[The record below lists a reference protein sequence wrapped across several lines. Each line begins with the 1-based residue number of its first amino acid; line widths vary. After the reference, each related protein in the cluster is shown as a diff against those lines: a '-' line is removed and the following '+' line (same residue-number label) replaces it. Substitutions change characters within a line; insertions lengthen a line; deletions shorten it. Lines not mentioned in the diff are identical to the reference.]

1 MKKLLLSMAGML
13 TAALPSLAQ
22 SYSVNQTG
30 ITSAENL
37 IAGDYVIYAIP
48 DGTSKQKG
56 YVNYSQDGI
65 SSRHYLTYPLDV
77 TTHVSDP
84 NYVWTVTKTTEGH
97 FEIALKNDPSIYWID
112 DEKWGQNM
120 TGATNKAVLIGE
132 NSDDNSGI
140 YFKPAEEMNNDQNA
154 LASDTYL
161 NCNGPLST
169 NYTSLSYWGGKTEA
183 AKFVFY
189 QVTETSPYPFE
200 FSEAPTTAGFA
211 ANTTWYYLTLS
222 DKYIV
227 YNEKQAYCSAAS
239 STISSNYG
247 NFWAFVKTG
256 TNQIEIYN
264 AAAGPEYVLAS
275 SSPVDDGKDGGNTHP
290 TLQKKDALADGITA
304 TWNVKYN
311 SGDDFFYLSRPDE
324 ANSFFNNRDDKLSF
338 WTDTRAGEDDGSKLK
353 VVNYNLT
360 SIINAAKEEQ
370 AAVSGAVGTMDSK
383 TYEQFISALEK
394 NNLEGLIEALKI
406 RDLTGTTVPFDAT
419 KYYRLQNVKFGGIF
433 GINPES
439 MSLKKETAMDPSNA
453 NLLFKFEEGDN
464 GNVKIYHP
472 NAKLYVGTAGSGESV
487 PLKEASEAS
496 EYTKLDWGTGNFGF
510 MNASNLDIVQFG
522 ENGNIGL
529 YINSDGGGKGGDH
542 AWYLIPAEEIDVNI
556 TAAGYATV
564 NYPFAVQVPA
574 GIKAYTGSLSAEKN
588 VLNLNEIAG
597 GIIPANTP
605 VVLEGAEGT
614 YSLTILADNPTP
626 AIEGNALKG
635 VLLSQEIVADKEP
648 YVLGNVE
655 STVGFYK
662 VTADDRILAANKAY
676 IELPSA
682 TAQGI
687 RSIVIGGTTTGI
699 EDTVAEGTETEEYY
713 DLQGRRVLNPT
724 KGIYVTK
731 SGKKV
736 LFNK

>member
-1 MKKLLLSMAGML
+1 MVHYPPNTLH
-13 TAALPSLAQ
+13 
-22 SYSVNQTG
+22 SV
-30 ITSAENL
+30 
-37 IAGDYVIYAIP
+37 
-48 DGTSKQKG
+48 
-56 YVNYSQDGI
+56 
-65 SSRHYLTYPLDV
+65 
-77 TTHVSDP
+77 
-84 NYVWTVTKTTEGH
+84 
-97 FEIALKNDPSIYWID
+97 
-112 DEKWGQNM
+112 
-120 TGATNKAVLIGE
+120 IG
-132 NSDDNSGI
+132 
-140 YFKPAEEMNNDQNA
+140 
-154 LASDTYL
+154 
-161 NCNGPLST
+161 
-169 NYTSLSYWGGKTEA
+169 GGKAGA

-200 FSEAPTTAGFA
+200 LSEAPTATGFA
-211 ANTTWYYLTLS
+211 ANTTWYYLTLR

-256 TNQIEIYN
+256 DNQIEIYN

-275 SSPVDDGKDGGNTHP
+275 SSPVGDGKDGGNTYP

-324 ANSFFNNRDDKLSF
+324 ENSFFNNRDDKLSF
-338 WTDTRAGEDDGSKLK
+338 WTDPEDAGEDDGSKLK
-353 VVNYNLT
+353 VVNYDLT

-370 AAVSGAVGTMDSK
+370 AAVSGAVGTMDSG
-383 TYEQFISALEK
+383 TYEQFISALDK

-406 RDLTGTTVPFDAT
+406 RDLTGTTVPFDAS
-419 KYYRLQNVKFGGIF
+419 KYYRLQNVMRGGVLQINDEAGTDTYKKLTQSGMNKANGNMLWKIEVLEGVENGIKLYHANAKAYADSPANTSVSETGTEYVKVDWGVGNYGLKENGTSNYLVQLSGGGI
-433 GINPES
+433 GSWN
-439 MSLKKETAMDPSNA
+439 
-453 NLLFKFEEGDN
+453 EG
-464 GNVKIYHP
+464 GR
-472 NAKLYVGTAGSGESV
+472 GS
-487 PLKEASEAS
+487 
-496 EYTKLDWGTGNFGF
+496 
-510 MNASNLDIVQFG
+510 
-522 ENGNIGL
+522 
-529 YINSDGGGKGGDH
+529 DH

-574 GIKAYTGSLSAEKN
+574 DIKAYTGSLSAEKN
-588 VLNLNEIAG
+588 VLNLNEIAD

-605 VVLEGAEGT
+605 VVLEGLEGT
-614 YSLTILADNPTP
+614 YSLTILADNTTP

-676 IELPSA
+676 IELPAA